1 MSKFKIGD
9 NVVIV
14 SGCMKD
20 NAGVITNIDDIIETD
35 LTWYKVKIEK
45 FEEPIYYL
53 ECELER
59 IN

>member
-20 NAGVITNIDDIIETD
+20 NVGVVTNIDDIIETD
-35 LTWYKVKIEK
+35 LTWCKVKIEK
-45 FEEPIYYL
+45 LEEPIYYL

-59 IN
+59 VN

>member
-1 MSKFKIGD
+1 
-9 NVVIV
+9 
-14 SGCMKD
+14 MKD

-35 LTWYKVKIEK
+35 LTWYKVTIEK

-59 IN
+59 VN

>member
-1 MSKFKIGD
+1 MSRFKIGD

-20 NAGVITNIDDIIETD
+20 NTGVITNIETD

-59 IN
+59 VN